1 MKVCKR
7 SRGMAPLILNLGAIW
22 RCVVSFTFL
31 LLHLLERTGYSM
43 KRSRC
48 YENEESLLSFGCD
61 SSPHSHFFF
70 CLLRSQLWFILM
82 STYIPCRV
90 LKYSDFVICVSHLH
104 QSLATIC
111 CDIDKESVHLA
122 GDEAV
127 LLLVKSCGWH
137 FHIITETKG
146 MVCVSWARG
155 WRVTKLSTLQS
166 W

>member
-1 MKVCKR
+1 MEVRGQLHVPAASPARKNRVLNEAVAMLWKR
-7 SRGMAPLILNLGAIW
+7 GKP
-22 RCVVSFTFL
+22 VVFWVRFEPTFT
-31 LLHLLERTGYSM
+31 
-43 KRSRC
+43 
-48 YENEESLLSFGCD
+48 
-61 SSPHSHFFF
+61 FFF